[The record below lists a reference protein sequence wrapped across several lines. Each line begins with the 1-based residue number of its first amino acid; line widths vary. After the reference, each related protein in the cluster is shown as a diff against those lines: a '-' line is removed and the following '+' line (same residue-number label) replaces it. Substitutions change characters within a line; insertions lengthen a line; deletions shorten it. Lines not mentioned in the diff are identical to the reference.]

1 LEFNDKVIGSK
12 TLYKGHTLSLEIKKL
27 KHETG
32 LVYEREIIDRMDA
45 VAVVA
50 VKDSKVVLVKQ
61 FRPPID
67 KPLLELPAGLIENDD
82 PEKTAY
88 NELIEETGYK
98 CNKLKLM
105 TKYYSSAGYT
115 NEVIHIFEADDMEMV
130 GARPEPEEF
139 LEIVEMPLKEAMS
152 AAKNGEITD
161 AKTVI
166 GLLLL
171 ETSS

>member
-1 LEFNDKVIGSK
+1 MEFNDKVIDSK

-27 KHETG
+27 QHETG

-67 KPLLELPAGLIENDD
+67 EPLLELPAGLIENDD

-88 NELIEETGYK
+88 SELIEETGYK
-98 CNKLKLM
+98 ANKLKLL

-115 NEVIHIFEADDMEMV
+115 NEVIHIFEADDMQMV

-139 LEIVEMPLKEAMS
+139 LEIVEMPLKEALS
-152 AAKNGEITD
+152 AAKNGEIAD

-171 ETSS
+171 EVSS

>member
-1 LEFNDKVIGSK
+1 MEFNDKVIDSK
-12 TLYKGHTLSLEIKKL
+12 TLYKGHTLSLKIKKL
-27 KHETG
+27 RHETG
-32 LVYEREIIDRMDA
+32 LIYEREIIDRMDA

-98 CNKLKLM
+98 ANKLKLL
-105 TKYYSSAGYT
+105 TKYYSSAGFT